1 MTKRRLAVTA
11 LMVLGSLAHG
21 THPVPGDAWPPVA
34 PDRLGWNTD
43 ALAEA
48 KGFYEGLESAAL
60 MVVHRGRPIVSWGAV
75 ADKHYVASVRKSLLN
90 ALYGVYWDRGEIEL
104 DATLAE
110 LGIQDSDPALTDA
123 ERQASIEHLLLSR
136 SGVYHSALYDAGW
149 KRFMPEP
156 GSKSPGEYWIY
167 NNWDFNALGTIFE
180 QASGTTIH
188 AAFAAEIAK
197 PLKLQDFDE
206 SDVEYQ
212 NKSILAERMMGNA
225 SDHDLYLFRLST
237 RDLARF
243 GLLYLNEG
251 KWGERQV
258 LSKAWVERSTEGV
271 PTEYTFGHG
280 LDTRYGYLWWV
291 DEGDKRRL
299 RFGEFTDKVVIASG
313 SRGQF
318 LLIIPSLDLVI
329 AHTTAI
335 TGGAST
341 WAQVSRRVFGAPE
354 VSDQDFERLV
364 TLILAAHPRHGSKG

>member
-1 MTKRRLAVTA
+1 MSLRGWLATVA
-11 LMVLGSLAHG
+11 LLVASEVHGAHP
-21 THPVPGDAWPPVA
+21 TPGDEWATAA
-34 PDRLGWNTD
+34 PDTLGWD
-43 ALAEA
+43 GQALAA
-48 KGFYEGLESAAL
+48 AQDFYGGLESAAF
-60 MVVHRGRPIVSWGAV
+60 MVIYRGQPVVSWGAV
-75 ADKHYVASVRKSLLN
+75 ADEHYVASVRKSLLN
-90 ALYGVYWDRGEIEL
+90 ALYGVYWDRGVVRL
-104 DATLAE
+104 DETLAE

-123 ERQASIEHLLLSR
+123 ERQATVEQLLLSR
-136 SGVYHSALYDAGW
+136 SGIYHSALYDAGW
-149 KRFMPEP
+149 SRYMPEP
-156 GSKSPGEYWIY
+156 GSKAPGEYWIY

-180 QASGTTIH
+180 QVSGTSIH
-188 AAFAAEIAK
+188 AAFATEIAK

-225 SDHDLYLFRLST
+225 SDHDLYLFRVST

-251 KWGERQV
+251 KWGQRQV
-258 LSKAWVERSTEGV
+258 LSKAWVQRSTEGV
-271 PTEYTFGHG
+271 PTEYTFGTG

-291 DEGDKRRL
+291 DVGETRRL
-299 RFGEFTDKVVIASG
+299 KFGEFKDKVVIASG

-354 VSDQDFERLV
+354 VSDQAFERLV
-364 TLILAAHPRHGSKG
+364 TLLLAAHPDRG